1 MPGHARTR
9 VDDELIDDLKGRLAQ
24 ASVWKVLDT
33 SAELLVAMRG
43 HGPHLHAEAS
53 AWGAGRAC
61 FAGDLA
67 EVSPSELLNFIHQGR
82 RTGVLLA
89 RAGAVERALVFVSGN
104 VAWARSTSPA
114 ERLAGVG
121 EVFLGFLVARS
132 GSFAFLQGVNRAALP
147 SALTLDTQAMLLD
160 GLRRLDEMELYRTR
174 VPGPDVVPRPT
185 GKRADGAAVQPEERQ
200 LLALADGKRT
210 LADLALAT
218 ALGEFETTKAAYAL
232 IERGLLQL

>member
-1 MPGHARTR
+1 M
-9 VDDELIDDLKGRLAQ
+9 DDELLDDLKGRLQQ
-24 ASVWKVLDT
+24 ASGTWKVLDT
-33 SAELLVAMRG
+33 SAELLLAMRG
-43 HGPHLHAEAS
+43 RGPGLHGEAS
-53 AWGAGRAC
+53 AWGAGRAA

-67 EVSPSELLNFIHQGR
+67 DVQPSELLNFVHQGR

-89 RAGAVERALVFVSGN
+89 RTANVERAIVFVNGN
-104 VAWARSTSPA
+104 VAWARSTSPR

-121 EVFLGFLVARS
+121 EVFLGFLVTRS

-147 SALTLDTQAMLLD
+147 SALSLDTEAMLLD

-174 VPGPDVVPRPT
+174 VPGPEVVPRPT
-185 GKRADGAAVQPEERQ
+185 GKHAGGEAVQPEERQ
-200 LLALADGKRT
+200 VLALADGKRT